1 MTQPPTTSTG
11 RGRNSGR
18 EKVGVVLFQ
27 LGGPDSTGSVEP
39 FLYNLFCDP
48 DIIDIPLGFL
58 LRKPLARL
66 ISSRR
71 SPHVKE
77 IYRKIGGRSPIRK
90 LTDRQAARLEASLR
104 RHMDAVVTVAM
115 RYWEPSTERAVE
127 HLLRE
132 DVHRVVLLPLYPQY
146 SRSTSGSS
154 LNAWARAV
162 RGTRLAHLPV
172 HTVREYCERPA
183 FVRAVVQNIRVALN
197 RVRTPDRVHLLFSAH
212 GTPLSLVR
220 QGDPYQAQ
228 VVRTYE
234 AVVRTGSFGLPHS
247 LCYQSKVGP
256 ARWLEPSLTGALEA
270 LAGNGT
276 THVIVVPIAFVSDH
290 SETLYEINMEAREH
304 ARSLGIRY
312 FDMSPALNA
321 HPLFMQ
327 ALAECVIEAV
337 PA

>member
-1 MTQPPTTSTG
+1 MIDPATTSTARTG
-11 RGRNSGR
+11 NGGR

-27 LGGPDSTGSVEP
+27 LGGPDSADSVEP
-39 FLYNLFCDP
+39 FLNNLFCDP

-71 SPHVKE
+71 SPHVRE

-90 LTDRQAARLEASLR
+90 LTDRQSARLEASLR

-115 RYWEPSTERAVE
+115 RYWEPSTQQAVE

-132 DVHRVVLLPLYPQY
+132 RVSRIVLLPLYPQY

-154 LNAWARAV
+154 LNAWTRAV
-162 RGTRLAHLPV
+162 RGTQLAGLPV
-172 HTVREYCERPA
+172 HTVREYCDRPA
-183 FVRAVVQNIRVALN
+183 FVHAVVQNVRVALN

-220 QGDPYQAQ
+220 QGDPYQAH
-228 VVRTYE
+228 VIRTYE

-256 ARWLEPSLTGALEA
+256 ARWLEPSLTGALGT
-270 LAGNGT
+270 LAVNGT
-276 THVIVVPIAFVSDH
+276 SHVIVVPIAFVSDH
-290 SETLYEINMEAREH
+290 SETLYEINMEGRAH

-321 HPLFMQ
+321 HPLFVQ
-327 ALAECVIEAV
+327 ALTECVLEAV